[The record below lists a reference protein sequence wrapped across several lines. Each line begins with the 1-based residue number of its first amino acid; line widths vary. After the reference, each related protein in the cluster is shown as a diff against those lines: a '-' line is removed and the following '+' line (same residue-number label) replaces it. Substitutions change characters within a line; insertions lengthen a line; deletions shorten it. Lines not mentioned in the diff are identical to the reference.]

1 MLSTTDFE
9 KLLFLYK
16 TEGKNMSIQTFC
28 VNSGVNYRAFD
39 KWFRNTHKDIVPV
52 RVVDGP
58 EAKTREGREAAVEQ
72 PGIQETFISLSMNFS
87 NGMYLKR
94 NRLSYPELKQFIL
107 KLEGLC

>member
-39 KWFRNTHKDIVPV
+39 KWFRNTHKD
-52 RVVDGP
+52 
-58 EAKTREGREAAVEQ
+58 TRPAGHRLK
-72 PGIQETFISLSMNFS
+72 SLKFYS
-87 NGMYLKR
+87 
-94 NRLSYPELKQFIL
+94 E
-107 KLEGLC
+107 

>member
-52 RVVDGP
+52 EVLDRP
-58 EAKTREGREAAVEQ
+58 KEEIRENKESVEEQ
-72 PGIQETFISLSMNFS
+72 PGSQETFITLSMNFS

-94 NRLSYPELKQFIL
+94 SGLSYPELKQFIL